1 MASKFV
7 YTLERKKNN
16 GKKVVINKIRTKTR
30 LSSQEFLSVYNSLWK
45 EGPVVHYQNP
55 DSQLRHY
62 KAVNEE
68 QNP

>member
-7 YTLERKKNN
+7 YTLKRKNENKN
-16 GKKVVINKIRTKTR
+16 KVIDKIKTQTR
-30 LSSQEFLSVYNSLWK
+30 LSSQEFLDVYNSIWK
-45 EGPVVHYQNP
+45 EGPPVHYQNP
-55 DSQLRHY
+55 DSRVRYY